1 MKQSATII
9 SGSHA
14 GERIQVT
21 RDTNQVTL
29 DGIHYTRIP
38 DWMCGSQ
45 VVFAPPLLSYSQLM
59 ELLVE
64 SYTKLMK
71 LEKEMI

>member
-1 MKQSATII
+1 MKTTATII

-71 LEKEMI
+71 LEKELI

>member
-1 MKQSATII
+1 MKTTATII

-64 SYTKLMK
+64 SYAKLMK
-71 LEKEMI
+71 LEKELI

>member
-29 DGIHYTRIP
+29 GADRYTRIP

-64 SYTKLMK
+64 SYAKLTKLD
-71 LEKEMI
+71 KELI

>member
-1 MKQSATII
+1 MKYTATII

-14 GERIQVT
+14 GERIQVA

-29 DGIHYTRIP
+29 DGSHYTRIP
-38 DWMCGSQ
+38 DWMVGSQ
-45 VVFAPPLLSYSQLM
+45 IVFAPPLLSYSQLM
-59 ELLVE
+59 ELLVG

-71 LEKEMI
+71 LEQELV

>member
-1 MKQSATII
+1 MKTTATII

-29 DGIHYTRIP
+29 GVDRYTRIP

-64 SYTKLMK
+64 SYAKLMK
-71 LEKEMI
+71 LEKELI